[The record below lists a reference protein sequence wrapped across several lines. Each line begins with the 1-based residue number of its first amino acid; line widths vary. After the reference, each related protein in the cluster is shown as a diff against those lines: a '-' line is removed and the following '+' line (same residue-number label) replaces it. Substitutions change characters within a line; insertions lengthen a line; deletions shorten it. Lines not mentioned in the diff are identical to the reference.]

1 MNSKSPLY
9 LGAVAIS
16 KEYLG
21 PAGERF
27 IRRQIEMHMKIRP
40 EDLRKKDIPELVE
53 WSKLAF
59 AMLTDDEEYVD
70 AFSYDLSQLSKLKEG
85 KSSVRR

>member
-9 LGAVAIS
+9 TATVAIS

-27 IRRQIEMHMKIRP
+27 MRRQIEMHLHIKP
-40 EDLRKKDIPELVE
+40 EQLTAEDIPKLIQ

-70 AFSYDLSQLSKLKEG
+70 SFAYDLGALAKHKEHRNN
-85 KSSVRR
+85 VRR